1 MIVYADEELKSNK
14 VKYEEC
20 VLDAMDF
27 DPDVLKLVSAD
38 FLLIIDSKP
47 AGCAATIPSA
57 SSFLITYIQSDR
69 IFRSLVKIP
78 ATALFSQST
87 RFSFLISLLLKA
99 QHRATQL

>member
-14 VKYEEC
+14 VKYEER

-38 FLLIIDSKP
+38 FLLIIIDSEP
-47 AGCAATIPSA
+47 AGCTSTIPSA

-69 IFRSLVKIP
+69 IFRSLVTIP
-78 ATALFSQST
+78 ATDLSRNPLAFPSSS
-87 RFSFLISLLLKA
+87 RCC
-99 QHRATQL
+99 